1 MVTIDHKLEN
11 GDIIEIVT
19 NPNSAGPSIGL
30 AENSKEQ
37 FCEKQNKTVAQERK
51 QKPTLLIKAKTL

>member
-19 NPNSAGPSIGL
+19 NPNSADQ
-30 AENSKEQ
+30 A
-37 FCEKQNKTVAQERK
+37 
-51 QKPTLLIKAKTL
+51 